1 MSRRTLHF
9 NANMAVV
16 IPCVAFVGCIVC
28 LVIGCGR
35 QLNPPLPDGEYRVV
49 DGDSLSSLAKRKYG
63 DIDLWFVLLNA
74 NPDLRFRPNFTLKPG
89 ETIILPRDDQL
100 DVSLPKSVFPKTL
113 PADYVVLPGD
123 SLHFIAL
130 RCYGDRNKWQIIYDA
145 NKDTLS
151 QAVLADTRRLIAG
164 QVLKIPKK
172 PD

>member
-1 MSRRTLHF
+1 MRFGTTLSRGVTS
-9 NANMAVV
+9 MA
-16 IPCVAFVGCIVC
+16 ALAGCILIC
-28 LVIGCGR
+28 AAGCAS
-35 QLNPPLPDGEYRVV
+35 QSSQPLPDGEYSVV
-49 DGDSLSSLAKRKYG
+49 EGDSLSSLAKRKYG

-74 NPDLRFRPNFTLKPG
+74 NPDLRFRPGFDLVPG
-89 ETIILPRDDQL
+89 ETIILPREDEL
-100 DVSLPKSVFPKTL
+100 DASMPKSVFPKTL
-113 PADYVVLPGD
+113 PAEYVVLPGD

-130 RCYGDRNKWQIIYDA
+130 RCYGDRNKWRVIYEA